1 MTTEDG
7 RWPINPMTRPE
18 GEDPSVP
25 VGPPPAPASD
35 PAPTPGPP
43 PALAPA
49 PASGA
54 EPVPVRVPETGSV
67 QRRSHVALVLLTL
80 AAGAMDAIAFL
91 GLGGVFTANMTGN
104 LILFALAGRED
115 WVLHALRSGLACA
128 GFCAGLLIGFKMP
141 GRHRG
146 NAWWPLAVIRLL
158 RAGLALQVAFL
169 AGWAFSG
176 GAPGPAVILALIGAG
191 SCAMGMQAA
200 AARRV
205 NLAGITATFVTG
217 TLTALFET
225 SASGWSADNRRRA
238 AIVVALVLG
247 ALCASLLLRFAPPW
261 AGVVAPVFTLLALVV
276 VRPYARGGRRGRPGR
291 SDG

>member
-1 MTTEDG
+1 
-7 RWPINPMTRPE
+7 MTRPE

-25 VGPPPAPASD
+25 VGPPPAPAS
-35 PAPTPGPP
+35 G
-43 PALAPA
+43 
-49 PASGA
+49 
-54 EPVPVRVPETGSV
+54 EKPVPVRAPETRSV

-128 GFCAGLLIGFKMP
+128 GFCAGLLIGFTMP
-141 GRHRG
+141 GRHGG
-146 NAWWPLAVIRLL
+146 NALWSPAAVRLL
-158 RAGLALQVAFL
+158 WAGLALQIAFL
-169 AGWAFSG
+169 AGWAISG
-176 GAPGPAVILALIGAG
+176 GAPGPVVILALIGAG

-205 NLAGITATFVTG
+205 DLAGITATFVTG

-225 SASGWSADNRRRA
+225 SGPGWSTDNRRRT

-261 AGVVAPVFTLLALVV
+261 AGVAAPVFTLLALAVV
-276 VRPYARGGRRGRPGR
+276 HPYAHLGRRGRPGR
-291 SDG
+291 ARG

>member
-1 MTTEDG
+1 M
-7 RWPINPMTRPE
+7 
-18 GEDPSVP
+18 
-25 VGPPPAPASD
+25 
-35 PAPTPGPP
+35 
-43 PALAPA
+43 
-49 PASGA
+49 
-54 EPVPVRVPETGSV
+54 
-67 QRRSHVALVLLTL
+67 LLTL

-104 LILFALAGRED
+104 LILFALVGRED

-128 GFCAGLLIGFKMP
+128 GFCAGLLIGFTMP
-141 GRHRG
+141 GRHKG
-146 NAWWPLAVIRLL
+146 NTLWPLAAVRLL
-158 RAGLALQVAFL
+158 WADLALQVAFL
-169 AGWAFSG
+169 AGWALAG

-225 SASGWSADNRRRA
+225 SASGWSTDNRRRA

-261 AGVVAPVFTLLALVV
+261 AGVAAPVFTLLALVV
-276 VRPYARGGRRGRPGR
+276 VHPHVYRERSGRTGYREGRR
-291 SDG
+291 